1 VDASLRD
8 RPASALPQ
16 QVVAYLQDAH
26 AIETQ
31 AVQSLKVAPQFADA
45 ETVAVARLIAAQERA
60 AAERIAGT
68 WDTAMDAALEKV
80 GVPAS

>member
-1 VDASLRD
+1 MDASLRD
-8 RPASALPQ
+8 RAASALPQ
-16 QVVAYLQDAH
+16 QVVAYLQDTALR
-26 AIETQ
+26 
-31 AVQSLKVAPQFADA
+31 VGGLNVAGFFAAQPDA
-45 ETVAVARLIAAQERA
+45 PAKLAGFAYAAQERA